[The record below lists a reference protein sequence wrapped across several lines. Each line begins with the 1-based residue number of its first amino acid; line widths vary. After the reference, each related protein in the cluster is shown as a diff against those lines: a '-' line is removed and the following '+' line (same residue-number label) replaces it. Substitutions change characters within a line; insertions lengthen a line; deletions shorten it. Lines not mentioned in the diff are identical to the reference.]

1 MKKITD
7 KNHIYNVLLDKNL
20 PRNQTF
26 IHKPEFM
33 ISLYANVNKVLRDRL
48 ISNANKK

>member
-7 KNHIYNVLLDKNL
+7 KNHIYNLLLDKNL

-26 IHKPEFM
+26 VHKPDFM
-33 ISLYANVNKVLRDRL
+33 TSLYANVNKVLRDRL
-48 ISNANKK
+48 ISSNSK

>member
-7 KNHIYNVLLDKNL
+7 KNQTYNLLIDKNM

-26 IHKPEFM
+26 VHKPEFM
-33 ISLYANVNKVLRDRL
+33 TSLYENVNKVLRDRL
-48 ISNANKK
+48 IASNSK